1 MADLNIDSETG
12 ESVIQG
18 RSPRFSLWV
27 AFWVFST
34 VTLGSSVEIVSARTH
49 VMDGWMIV
57 LYPHHQDER
66 ALVCVCLYE

>member
-34 VTLGSSVEIVSARTH
+34 VTLGSSVEIVSIYTARWMLIVPVHNTTIGVILCAFVH
-49 VMDGWMIV
+49 V
-57 LYPHHQDER
+57 
-66 ALVCVCLYE
+66 